1 MATRLWLR
9 HIQTGSDIGPVDY
22 SLVADSLN
30 KPRLLADSNGAFVV
44 VNAAIFAE
52 LEKWFP
58 LDSDLA
64 KTTFTVKDTNPL
76 GRSGSHFETVE
87 VLSMNKNEAELDNE
101 LPTSTDILGSTHRKP
116 VSFTIPHKETKEEKR
131 TRIFLATQ
139 GVSLSDETP
148 SASKAPLLLGEAD
161 PNDTTIVSIPSADS
175 AGSSDSRFPGAG
187 RTLGSSST
195 YTAPTVTMTPAAP
208 PAVPSRPKVTPGAM
222 GLTNLGNTCFM
233 NSALQCLSNSAHL
246 TSYFL
251 SERWNQ
257 ELNPDNPLGMNGEV
271 AVAYAGLMRELWKI
285 TNDDSRYGNQFAPRN
300 FKSTI
305 GRFNQTF
312 LGYSQQDSQELL
324 QFLLDGLH
332 EDLNRIKKKPYVEQ
346 PEMEGRPDAE
356 IASKAWE
363 LYRLRNDS
371 QIVDLF
377 QGEYKSRVECVECGN
392 WSVKFDPYMF
402 LSVPVP
408 EKREVVV
415 NVIVVGSCFLKRG
428 DNPDGV
434 EGTKNAS
441 INPLDRVASSMDET
455 GLSRSS
461 SAASLSSYAA
471 LSSATS
477 NDPESIRRHE
487 KLIKLSFTLPRDA
500 TIQTLKT
507 RIAKRMGWRLK
518 EGKRRI
524 VVVEE
529 YANKIYKTFHDWDR
543 VSDIKPADHVY
554 AHELVDPDLQQYG
567 LESPEAH
574 QSAPAA
580 ASRTTYVPLYIRISD
595 TQDASDLTK
604 GVPLLIPVPAEL
616 SIPVS
621 VAPEYAAHVSSGL
634 WKDLAFNKMGAAVY
648 ELAIQNLRRFS
659 KVGLYK
665 SEQVDG
671 VNEAEFAQ
679 QLVDEFERQMGGF
692 GSSSYSSIPP
702 APRSDVDNA
711 TIEDL
716 YPTTSATANLPRSG
730 PIFESL
736 IAYPE
741 SQPESGAKCIRNLFK
756 LRYIQGDPN
765 VGVLD
770 NKDGFYYNH
779 GYRAEKLELNT
790 NGEGVP
796 SLVYRKRKSSPKRA
810 KVSVL
815 EPDGSE
821 APHVQPAAAED
832 DSEEAEEGEPD
843 EIILASKH
851 ENKRLY
857 EYKKFALDDDGENF
871 LISDVPI
878 ASGGKGKGG
887 SDFAHIET
895 ISMAGELVLVAE
907 FSTKMAAMLFGEEVL
922 SSYRKDIP
930 AFEAEDAEEAKPTL
944 SGQSTT
950 NSNKKDITLSDCLT
964 EFMKEEI
971 MGDEDTWYCPKCK
984 DHKKIKKK
992 LDVWSVPDNLNVQ
1005 TLVLHLKR
1013 FSQTGRGFRSMSS
1026 NKIDALVDFPVN
1038 GLDLSDFVIGKE
1050 WMKQQEDLHK
1060 LPGSSEYSEAD
1071 DSLLMYDLFAV
1082 SNHFGGLGGGHY
1094 TAYAKNPVDS
1104 HWYNFDD
1111 SHVSKIS
1118 ESSVVTPAAYM
1129 LFYQRRSR
1137 KNTHD
1142 LNEMIQ
1148 FRQNNPSPP
1157 EQVRQ
1162 GYSSYSSSS
1171 MQWNSPSSYNA
1182 TYSTLGPHMNR
1193 RGSSPSSVE
1202 TARSGG
1208 NELESNL
1215 ATLHNPV
1222 GFGFGGVDRMDEGQ
1236 PMSTFSA
1243 TVSHDNADD
1252 DNMAGP
1258 HVAKVDLDGDFEMVE
1273 NPADPESNEQEM
1285 DMFKID

>member
-1 MATRLWLR
+1 MVQ
-9 HIQTGSDIGPVDY
+9 H
-22 SLVADSLN
+22 
-30 KPRLLADSNGAFVV
+30 
-44 VNAAIFAE
+44 
-52 LEKWFP
+52 
-58 LDSDLA
+58 
-64 KTTFTVKDTNPL
+64 
-76 GRSGSHFETVE
+76 HFHNQ
-87 VLSMNKNEAELDNE
+87 LFR
-101 LPTSTDILGSTHRKP
+101 LPTSTDILGSTQRKP

-131 TRIFLATQ
+131 TRIFLATH
-139 GVSLSDETP
+139 GVSLSDETS

-161 PNDTTIVSIPSADS
+161 PDDHTIISIPSADS
-175 AGSSDSRFPGAG
+175 ANASDSRFPGAG

-195 YTAPTVTMTPAAP
+195 PTVRMTAAAP
-208 PAVPSRPKVTPGAM
+208 PATPSRPKVTPGAL

-271 AVAYAGLMRELWKI
+271 AVAYAGLVRELWKI

-356 IASKAWE
+356 IASKSWE

-428 DNPDGV
+428 DNADGV
-434 EGTKNAS
+434 EGFKNGLL
-441 INPLDRVASSMDET
+441 NPLDRVASSMDET

-471 LSSATS
+471 LSSGTS
-477 NDPESIRRHE
+477 NDAESIRNHE

-529 YANKIYKTFHDWDR
+529 YACKIYKTFHDWDR
-543 VSDIKPADHVY
+543 VSDIKPVDHVY
-554 AHELVDPDLQQYG
+554 AHELVDPDLLQYG
-567 LESPEAH
+567 LESPEA
-574 QSAPAA
+574 APAT
-580 ASRTTYVPLYIRISD
+580 SRTTYVPLYIRISD

-616 SIPVS
+616 NIPVS

-634 WKDLAFNKMGAAVY
+634 WKDLAYNKIGAAVY
-648 ELAIQNLRRFS
+648 DLVIQNLRRFS
-659 KVGLYK
+659 KMGLYTSRK
-665 SEQVDG
+665 VDG
-671 VNEAEFAQ
+671 VDETELAK
-679 QLVDEFERQMGGF
+679 QLVDEFERQMDGF
-692 GSSSYSSIPP
+692 GSSSFSSIPP
-702 APRSDVDNA
+702 APGSDVDNA

-716 YPTTSATANLPRSG
+716 YPTTSSSNGANLPRTG
-730 PIFESL
+730 PLFESL

-756 LRYIQGDPN
+756 LRSIKGEQDIGA
-765 VGVLD
+765 LD

-779 GYRAEKLELNT
+779 GYRAEKMLLNT

-796 SLVYRKRKSSPKRA
+796 ALVYRKKKSSPKRA

-821 APHVQPAAAED
+821 APQVQPAAGEGGADEV
-832 DSEEAEEGEPD
+832 EEGEPD
-843 EIILASKH
+843 EIILASKL

-857 EYKKFALDDDGENF
+857 EYKKFALEEDSENL
-871 LISDVPI
+871 LISDVPT
-878 ASGGKGKGG
+878 ANGGKGKDG
-887 SDFAHIET
+887 SDSAHIET
-895 ISMAGELVLVAE
+895 IGMAGELVLVAE
-907 FSTKMAAMLFGEEVL
+907 FSSKVAAMVFGEEVL

-930 AFEAEDAEEAKPTL
+930 AFEAEDAEEAKPTVA
-944 SGQSTT
+944 GQATT
-950 NSNKKDITLSDCLT
+950 SSSSKVITLSDCLT

-984 DHKKIKKK
+984 EHKKIKKK
-992 LDVWSVPDNLNVQ
+992 LDVWSVPD

-1060 LPGSSEYSEAD
+1060 QPGSFESSEAD

-1094 TAYAKNPVDS
+1094 TAYAKNAVDG

-1142 LNEMIQ
+1142 LSEMIQ
-1148 FRQNNPSPP
+1148 FRQNNPAPP

-1182 TYSTLGPHMNR
+1182 TYSTLGARLNR

-1208 NELESNL
+1208 NDLESEPLNGPRLPSAGATNL

-1222 GFGFGGVDRMDEGQ
+1222 GFGFGGIDRMDEGQ

-1243 TVSHDNADD
+1243 TVSHDNTDD
-1252 DNMAGP
+1252 DNLAVP
-1258 HVAKVDLDGDFEMVE
+1258 RRANVDMDGDLEMAE
-1273 NPADPESNEQEM
+1273 ISAHPESSEQDM